1 MVKIGNRRKLTL
13 AAWVIALQSSLIA
26 VLWSNGVRMSQS
38 WAASVSQTSASQYR
52 QQGLSYRQQQRFS
65 EAIAALQQAVAL
77 DPDNLPGRVSLGWTL
92 HLDKQDRSAARV
104 LEQTVQRHP
113 YHVPALNALGIVYLV
128 NGDLAAAVMAHK
140 WAATLDPNNE
150 IAYYNMSLAFQR
162 LKQYDWAIETATQAT
177 KLEPDNPH
185 PFVALAIAH
194 WGKSEQ
200 AISQQIYQEAIGLDS
215 RYRSSSF
222 LEDLTQAGFSLD
234 QIETTKQ
241 VLNSLY

>member
-1 MVKIGNRRKLTL
+1 MGKTGNGKKLVFAVWTIG
-13 AAWVIALQSSLIA
+13 LQSLLIS
-26 VLWSNGVRMSQS
+26 VLWSNHLGMSQS
-38 WAASVSQTSASQYR
+38 WAASANQTSASQYR
-52 QQGLSYRQQQRFS
+52 QLGLSYRQQQRFS

-92 HLDKQDRSAARV
+92 HLDRQDRSAARI

-128 NGDLAAAVMAHK
+128 NGDLAGAVMAHK

-150 IAYYNMSLAFQR
+150 IAYYNLSLAFQR

-194 WGKSEQ
+194 WGKDEQ
-200 AISQQIYQEAIGLDS
+200 AIAQQIYQEAIGLDS

-222 LEDLTQAGFSLD
+222 LDGLTQAGFSPD
-234 QIETTKQ
+234 QTETTKQ